1 MKCSL
6 CNGPIEVT
14 STGWSTGND
23 AWPVVD
29 GRCCYNCN
37 FEVVIPARIAGV
49 GAFRTATAGIWGK
62 QTEEEVTDGG

>member
-14 STGWSTGND
+14 STGWSKGND

-29 GRCCYNCN
+29 GRFCNDCN
-37 FEVVIPARIAGV
+37 FMVVIPARIREF
-49 GAFRTATAGIWGK
+49 GASK
-62 QTEEEVTDGG
+62 QKRR

>member
-1 MKCSL
+1 MKCSI

-23 AWPVVD
+23 ARPVND

-37 FEVVIPARIAGV
+37 FEVVIPMRLERHLEFV
-49 GAFRTATAGIWGK
+49 AFTK
-62 QTEEEVTDGG
+62 GG

>member
-14 STGWSTGND
+14 STGWSKGND

-29 GRCCYNCN
+29 GRCCNDCN
-37 FEVVIPARIAGV
+37 FMVVIPARIREF
-49 GAFRTATAGIWGK
+49 GASK
-62 QTEEEVTDGG
+62 QKRR